1 MKIFQKKLG
10 ITMEIKTALIL
21 CAGYGKR
28 LNPLTLELPKPL
40 LKLNN
45 ITLLEKTFNL
55 IKSLGIKK
63 VKLNTF
69 YLKEKIKNF
78 INDLN
83 LDLDI
88 EIIEDGNQILNTGGG
103 ILNMVKKSNEENFI
117 VFNPDTIWSNE
128 YVSCIK
134 DMEKAYFKEKTKNT
148 LLVVNKILSF
158 DQKLGGDFNLNNNI
172 LKKENNN
179 NFIYTGCQMINK
191 NLFLKLSNQSFSILD
206 IWNDLLLQNKL
217 FGHESKN
224 KFYHVTDLRI
234 YQELLK
240 N

>member
-1 MKIFQKKLG
+1 
-10 ITMEIKTALIL
+10 MEIKTALIL

-134 DMEKAYFKEKTKNT
+134 DMEKAYFKEKTNNT

-206 IWNDLLLQNKL
+206 IWNNLLLQNRL

>member
-1 MKIFQKKLG
+1 
-10 ITMEIKTALIL
+10 MEIKTALVL

-45 ITLLEKTFNL
+45 ITLLEKTLNL

-103 ILNMVKKSNEENFI
+103 ILIMIKKSNEENFI
-117 VFNPDTIWSNE
+117 VFNPDTIWNNE

-134 DMEKAYFKEKTKNT
+134 DMEKAYFKEKSENI

-172 LKKENNN
+172 LKKENYN

-206 IWNDLLLQNKL
+206 IWNNLLLQNKL

-234 YQELLK
+234 YKELLK

>member
-1 MKIFQKKLG
+1 
-10 ITMEIKTALIL
+10 MEIKTALVL

-45 ITLLEKTFNL
+45 ITLLEKTLNL

-78 INDLN
+78 VNDLN

-103 ILNMVKKSNEENFI
+103 ILNMIKESSEENFI
-117 VFNPDTIWSNE
+117 VFNPI
-128 YVSCIK
+128 
-134 DMEKAYFKEKTKNT
+134 
-148 LLVVNKILSF
+148 
-158 DQKLGGDFNLNNNI
+158 
-172 LKKENNN
+172 
-179 NFIYTGCQMINK
+179 
-191 NLFLKLSNQSFSILD
+191 
-206 IWNDLLLQNKL
+206 L
-217 FGHESKN
+217 FGAMN
-224 KFYHVTDLRI
+224 MYLV
-234 YQELLK
+234 
-240 N
+240 

>member
-1 MKIFQKKLG
+1 
-10 ITMEIKTALIL
+10 MEIKTALVL

-45 ITLLEKTFNL
+45 ITLLEKTLNL

-78 INDLN
+78 VNDLN

-103 ILNMVKKSNEENFI
+103 ILNMIKKSNEENFI
-117 VFNPDTIWSNE
+117 VFNPDTIWNNE

-134 DMEKAYFKEKTKNT
+134 DMEKFYFKEKLENI
-148 LLVVNKILSF
+148 LLVVNKVLSF

-206 IWNDLLLQNKL
+206 IWNNLLLQNKL

>member
-1 MKIFQKKLG
+1 
-10 ITMEIKTALIL
+10 METKTALVL

-103 ILNMVKKSNEENFI
+103 ILNMIKKSNEENFI

-134 DMEKAYFKEKTKNT
+134 DMEKAYFKEKTNNT

-191 NLFLKLSNQSFSILD
+191 NLFSKLSNQSFSILD
-206 IWNDLLLQNKL
+206 IWNNLLLQNKL

>member
-1 MKIFQKKLG
+1 
-10 ITMEIKTALIL
+10 MEIKTALVL

-103 ILNMVKKSNEENFI
+103 ILNMIKKSNEENFI

-128 YVSCIK
+128 YVSSIK
-134 DMEKAYFKEKTKNT
+134 DMEKVYFKEKSKNI

-191 NLFLKLSNQSFSILD
+191 NLFLKSSNQSFSILD

>member
-1 MKIFQKKLG
+1 
-10 ITMEIKTALIL
+10 MEIKTALVL

-103 ILNMVKKSNEENFI
+103 ILNMIKKSNEENFI

-134 DMEKAYFKEKTKNT
+134 DMEKFYFKEKSENI
-148 LLVVNKILSF
+148 LLVVNKVLSF

>member
-1 MKIFQKKLG
+1 
-10 ITMEIKTALIL
+10 MEIKTALVL

-45 ITLLEKTFNL
+45 ITLLEKTLNL

-78 INDLN
+78 VNDLN

-88 EIIEDGNQILNTGGG
+88 EIIEDGTQILNTGGG
-103 ILNMVKKSNEENFI
+103 ILNMIKKSNEENFI

-134 DMEKAYFKEKTKNT
+134 DMEKFYFKEKLENI
-148 LLVVNKILSF
+148 LLVVNKALSF

-206 IWNDLLLQNKL
+206 VWNDLLLQNKL

>member
-1 MKIFQKKLG
+1 
-10 ITMEIKTALIL
+10 MEIKTALVL

-45 ITLLEKTFNL
+45 ITLLEKNFNL

-78 INDLN
+78 VNDLN
-83 LDLDI
+83 IDLDI

-103 ILNMVKKSNEENFI
+103 ILNMIKKSNEENFI

-134 DMEKAYFKEKTKNT
+134 DMEKVYLKEKSKNI

-158 DQKLGGDFNLNNNI
+158 DQKLEGDFKLNNNI

-206 IWNDLLLQNKL
+206 IWNNLLLQNKL

>member
-1 MKIFQKKLG
+1 
-10 ITMEIKTALIL
+10 MEIKTALVL

-78 INDLN
+78 VNDLN

-103 ILNMVKKSNEENFI
+103 ILNMIKKSNEENFI

-134 DMEKAYFKEKTKNT
+134 DMEKFYFKEKLENI
-148 LLVVNKILSF
+148 LLVVNKVLSF

>member
-1 MKIFQKKLG
+1 
-10 ITMEIKTALIL
+10 MEIKTALVL

-78 INDLN
+78 VNDLN

-103 ILNMVKKSNEENFI
+103 ILNMIKKSSEENFI

-128 YVSCIK
+128 YASCIK
-134 DMEKAYFKEKTKNT
+134 DMEKAYFKEKSKNI

-191 NLFLKLSNQSFSILD
+191 NLFSKLSNQSFSILD
-206 IWNDLLLQNKL
+206 IWNNLLPQNKL

>member
-1 MKIFQKKLG
+1 
-10 ITMEIKTALIL
+10 MEIKTALVL

-134 DMEKAYFKEKTKNT
+134 DMEKAYFKEKSENI

>member
-1 MKIFQKKLG
+1 
-10 ITMEIKTALIL
+10 MEIKTALIL

-78 INDLN
+78 VNDLN
-83 LDLDI
+83 IDLDI

-134 DMEKAYFKEKTKNT
+134 DMEKVYFKEKSKNI

-191 NLFLKLSNQSFSILD
+191 NLFLKLNNQSFSILD

>member
-1 MKIFQKKLG
+1 
-10 ITMEIKTALIL
+10 MEIKTALIL

>member
-1 MKIFQKKLG
+1 
-10 ITMEIKTALIL
+10 MEIKTALVL

-103 ILNMVKKSNEENFI
+103 ILNMIKKSNEENFI

-128 YVSCIK
+128 YVPCIK
-134 DMEKAYFKEKTKNT
+134 DMEKFYFKEKLENI
-148 LLVVNKILSF
+148 LLVVNKVLSF
-158 DQKLGGDFNLNNNI
+158 DQKLRGDFNLNNNI

-179 NFIYTGCQMINK
+179 NFIYTGCQMVNK

-206 IWNDLLLQNKL
+206 IWNNLLLQNKL

-234 YQELLK
+234 YKELLK

>member
-1 MKIFQKKLG
+1 
-10 ITMEIKTALIL
+10 MEIKTALVL

-45 ITLLEKTFNL
+45 ITLLEKTLNL

-78 INDLN
+78 VNDLN

-103 ILNMVKKSNEENFI
+103 ILNMIKKSSEENFI

-134 DMEKAYFKEKTKNT
+134 DMEKFYLKEKLENI
-148 LLVVNKILSF
+148 LLVVNKVLSF
-158 DQKLGGDFNLNNNI
+158 DQKLRGDFNLNNNI

-191 NLFLKLSNQSFSILD
+191 NLFSKLSNQSFSILD
-206 IWNDLLLQNKL
+206 IWNNLLPQNKL

>member
-1 MKIFQKKLG
+1 
-10 ITMEIKTALIL
+10 MEIKTALIL

-134 DMEKAYFKEKTKNT
+134 DMEKAYFKEKSKNI

-191 NLFLKLSNQSFSILD
+191 NLFLKLSNRSFSILD

>member
-1 MKIFQKKLG
+1 
-10 ITMEIKTALIL
+10 MEIKTALVL

-103 ILNMVKKSNEENFI
+103 ILNMIKKSNEENFI

-128 YVSCIK
+128 YVPFIK
-134 DMEKAYFKEKTKNT
+134 DMEKFYFKEKLENI
-148 LLVVNKILSF
+148 LLVVNKVLSF
-158 DQKLGGDFNLNNNI
+158 DQKLRGDFNLNNNI

>member
-1 MKIFQKKLG
+1 
-10 ITMEIKTALIL
+10 MEIKTALIL

-78 INDLN
+78 VNDLN

-103 ILNMVKKSNEENFI
+103 ILNMIKKSNEENFI
-117 VFNPDTIWSNE
+117 VFNPDTIWNNE

-134 DMEKAYFKEKTKNT
+134 DMEKFYFKEKLENI
-148 LLVVNKILSF
+148 LLVVNKVLSF

-234 YQELLK
+234 YKELLK

>member
-1 MKIFQKKLG
+1 
-10 ITMEIKTALIL
+10 MEIKTALVL

-45 ITLLEKTFNL
+45 ITLLEKTLNL

-103 ILNMVKKSNEENFI
+103 ILNMIKKSNEKNFI

-134 DMEKAYFKEKTKNT
+134 DMEKFYFKEKLENI
-148 LLVVNKILSF
+148 LLVVNKVLSF
-158 DQKLGGDFNLNNNI
+158 DQKLRGDFNLNNNI

-179 NFIYTGCQMINK
+179 NFIYTGCQMVNK

-206 IWNDLLLQNKL
+206 IWNNLLLQNKL

-234 YQELLK
+234 YKELLK

>member
-1 MKIFQKKLG
+1 
-10 ITMEIKTALIL
+10 MEIKTALVL

-103 ILNMVKKSNEENFI
+103 ILNMIKKSNEENFI

-134 DMEKAYFKEKTKNT
+134 DMEKAYFKEKSKNI

>member
-1 MKIFQKKLG
+1 
-10 ITMEIKTALIL
+10 MEIKTALVL

-45 ITLLEKTFNL
+45 ITLLEKTLNL

-78 INDLN
+78 VNDLN

-103 ILNMVKKSNEENFI
+103 ILNMIKKSNEENFI

-128 YVSCIK
+128 YVPFIK
-134 DMEKAYFKEKTKNT
+134 DMEKFYFKEKLENI
-148 LLVVNKILSF
+148 LLVVNKVLSF
-158 DQKLGGDFNLNNNI
+158 DQKLRGDFNLNNNI

-206 IWNDLLLQNKL
+206 VWNDLLLQNKL

>member
-1 MKIFQKKLG
+1 
-10 ITMEIKTALIL
+10 METKTALVL

-103 ILNMVKKSNEENFI
+103 ILNMIKKSNEENFI

-128 YVSCIK
+128 YVFCIK
-134 DMEKAYFKEKTKNT
+134 DMEKVYFKEKSKNI

-172 LKKENNN
+172 LKKEKNNN
-179 NFIYTGCQMINK
+179 LIYTGCQMINK

>member
-1 MKIFQKKLG
+1 
-10 ITMEIKTALIL
+10 MEIKTALVL

-103 ILNMVKKSNEENFI
+103 ILNMIKKSNEENFI

-134 DMEKAYFKEKTKNT
+134 DMEKAYFNEKSKNI

>member
-1 MKIFQKKLG
+1 
-10 ITMEIKTALIL
+10 MEIKTALVL

-78 INDLN
+78 VNDLN
-83 LDLDI
+83 IDLDI

-103 ILNMVKKSNEENFI
+103 ILNMIKKSNEENFI

-134 DMEKAYFKEKTKNT
+134 DMEKVYLKEKSKNI

-158 DQKLGGDFNLNNNI
+158 DQKLEGDFNLNNNI
-172 LKKENNN
+172 LKKENSN

-191 NLFLKLSNQSFSILD
+191 NLFLKLNNQSFSILD

-224 KFYHVTDLRI
+224 KFYHVTDFKI

>member
-1 MKIFQKKLG
+1 
-10 ITMEIKTALIL
+10 MEIKTALVL

-45 ITLLEKTFNL
+45 ITLLEKTLNL

-78 INDLN
+78 VNDLN

-103 ILNMVKKSNEENFI
+103 ILNMIKESSEENFI

-134 DMEKAYFKEKTKNT
+134 DMEKAYFKEKSKNI

-179 NFIYTGCQMINK
+179 DFIYTGCQLINK

-224 KFYHVTDLRI
+224 KFYHVTNLRI

>member
-1 MKIFQKKLG
+1 
-10 ITMEIKTALIL
+10 MEIKTALVL

-78 INDLN
+78 VNDLN

-103 ILNMVKKSNEENFI
+103 ILNMIKKSNEENFI

-134 DMEKAYFKEKTKNT
+134 DMEKAYFKEKSKNI

-224 KFYHVTDLRI
+224 KFYHVTDFRI

>member
-1 MKIFQKKLG
+1 
-10 ITMEIKTALIL
+10 MEIKTALIL

-103 ILNMVKKSNEENFI
+103 ILNMIKKSNEENFI

-134 DMEKAYFKEKTKNT
+134 DMEKAYFKEKKKNT

>member
-1 MKIFQKKLG
+1 
-10 ITMEIKTALIL
+10 MEIKTALVL

-69 YLKEKIKNF
+69 YLKEKIKKF
-78 INDLN
+78 VNDLN

-103 ILNMVKKSNEENFI
+103 ILNMIKKSNEENFI

-134 DMEKAYFKEKTKNT
+134 DMEKVYFKEKSKNI

-191 NLFLKLSNQSFSILD
+191 NLFLNLRNQSFSILD